1 MIEIIRLNGHLL
13 LDGDET
19 VQELRDALIFLTDHP
34 STMCKWPEYA
44 IPIER
49 LIPDITVLRE
59 TKKPGPKP
67 GKSRRVVNV
76 DISNEN
82 L

>member
-1 MIEIIRLNGHLL
+1 MELIRLNGHLL

-19 VQELRDALIFLTDHP
+19 MADLRDALIFLTDHP
-34 STMCKWPEYA
+34 STECKWPDYG

-49 LIPDITVLRE
+49 LIPDITALKVGKTIPKS
-59 TKKPGPKP
+59 TKP
-67 GKSRRVVNV
+67 RRVVNV
-76 DISNEN
+76 DMRNES